1 MQSAS
6 SAWFT
11 WLSLHYARNNGMNS
25 YYCIRVAVIS
35 PAHLKRKT
43 LSKHGGGQ
51 SIYFDVPFV

>member
-1 MQSAS
+1 
-6 SAWFT
+6 
-11 WLSLHYARNNGMNS
+11 
-25 YYCIRVAVIS
+25 VAVIS